1 MADVYGKGVIK
12 AKRSTYMYR
21 LPITIR
27 KPRPHAV
34 TVGKT
39 TGDESD
45 YKEIPKVRSIACL
58 PTVTK
63 GSMCI
68 VNYKKILCFTLRC
81 QN

>member
-1 MADVYGKGVIK
+1 MSDVYGKGVIK

-39 TGDESD
+39 TGDDSD
-45 YKEIPKVRSIACL
+45 YKQVPKVSTAYL
-58 PTVTK
+58 PSVTK

-68 VNYKKILCFTLRC
+68 IIYK
-81 QN
+81 